1 MQPLRVAWVSVERTG
16 SKSPYLDAF
25 RDGMRELGYVEGKD
39 LVIDT
44 WWGDGTEAKLQQQI
58 DPIVGSRPDVI
69 VAQGGLA
76 CIR

>member
-1 MQPLRVAWVSVERTG
+1 
-16 SKSPYLDAF
+16 
-25 RDGMRELGYVEGKD
+25 MRELGYVEGKD